1 MSKSYSSGDFGNFT
15 LSTYRTI
22 GGYRTCAYQGA
33 KSSTSS
39 SSSSAR
45 ICYGHIVPDAIPRVK
60 NLLRVEYCKIEYK
73 AHSCGIHSIDRT
85 LSFNVCTN
93 NNDIPDMIRRIGFT
107 LPKQGDSKTYTQE
120 GWTGSEL
127 CNFMY
132 DFLTRGTMLC
142 LYNGETTYEKSQSY
156 YDGTGYGSKNY
167 AAIESFKIVEMRIV
181 YQP

>member
-1 MSKSYSSGDFGNFT
+1 MAASDYGYYRSDGIQNSGTALRYGNGNAYIYNNAGQIYPREMSKSYSSGDFGNFT

-93 NNDIPDMIRRIGFT
+93 NNDIPDMPWKFLLSIFSYKIRFI
-107 LPKQGDSKTYTQE
+107 TYLNT
-120 GWTGSEL
+120 S
-127 CNFMY
+127 
-132 DFLTRGTMLC
+132 
-142 LYNGETTYEKSQSY
+142 
-156 YDGTGYGSKNY
+156 
-167 AAIESFKIVEMRIV
+167 
-181 YQP
+181 

>member
-1 MSKSYSSGDFGNFT
+1 MSATFSSGDFGNFA

-39 SSSSAR
+39 KTSSPR
-45 ICYGHIVPDAIPRVK
+45 ICYGHIVPDRIPRVG
-60 NLLRVEYCKIEYK
+60 NLLRVEYCKIKYK
-73 AHSCGIHSIDRT
+73 AHRCGIHSINRT
-85 LSFNVCTN
+85 LAFNVCTDN
-93 NNDIPDMIRRIGFT
+93 GDIPNMIHRLEYS
-107 LPKQGDSKTYTQE
+107 LPAQGDGGTYTQE
-120 GWTGSEL
+120 GWTGSAL

-142 LYNGETTYEKSQSY
+142 LYNGETTYEASQSY

-167 AAIESFKIVEMRIV
+167 AAIETFEIVEMRIV